1 MSAFS
6 DRLERIEQNEQQS
19 TSAFQRRLARVKNRQ
34 GDGSDEFEYGLYTEE
49 DGILSDPYLTPKKP
63 EDRSFG
69 DMAAGVGEAALTT
82 LTGATGGALGMIGG
96 TIEGIGESIA
106 EGKFGTTEGANDA
119 QRTAF
124 ERAGQFTYEP
134 RGEAGQEYI
143 ETIAKATEA
152 LPVIPLLAA
161 ETGAIRSGIRGSQ
174 VAAPIIANK
183 AKTRIKSLIS
193 KKSPNIQVFASDGSL
208 TQDAMRAISQNNL
221 EPQVSSLLTPEQ
233 AERYNLFRAY
243 GVQPT
248 RPDVTRNVSDQREL
262 REAIKEQGAD
272 GGGVVDAVA
281 AQERQIRKVIETQAD
296 RLDDNVGG
304 QVMTRDVIGSRI
316 FESIDDFTKKSDLA
330 VDNAYRAARE
340 QAGIEGRPVIA
351 GNIAQTVISNKKSDL
366 NLGGIVS
373 RVENIL
379 EDQGVIIENE
389 NGKMVIANKRLS
401 VGEAENI
408 RKLLNQ
414 ISGASKPGP
423 EGGQQR
429 SFIRVLKNAL
439 DEDVERAVGKDI
451 FAEARAEKSIFEDV
465 MSRDKRDKRDIG
477 KRELLR
483 NIIDNKI
490 PEDKLVERLLSA
502 DKESFK
508 QVKEFLLSENGGQKG
523 RQSFNNFKSYIL
535 RDLLDGSL
543 NKRTLRGGEPEFNPV
558 KLGTAVGKLD
568 QRGLYK
574 QMFTAEERK
583 LITDV
588 IKIGTIRTP
597 DQAVSSG
604 RGPSSFAL
612 TALVRSPLITKFPLL
627 GEYIKDVGEAYSA
640 RRRDARL
647 LDPMGGVEESVIRAA
662 GRQAARQPAQQTMA
676 P

>member
-1 MSAFS
+1 
-6 DRLERIEQNEQQS
+6 
-19 TSAFQRRLARVKNRQ
+19 
-34 GDGSDEFEYGLYTEE
+34 
-49 DGILSDPYLTPKKP
+49 
-63 EDRSFG
+63 
-69 DMAAGVGEAALTT
+69 
-82 LTGATGGALGMIGG
+82 
-96 TIEGIGESIA
+96 
-106 EGKFGTTEGANDA
+106 
-119 QRTAF
+119 
-124 ERAGQFTYEP
+124 
-134 RGEAGQEYI
+134 
-143 ETIAKATEA
+143 
-152 LPVIPLLAA
+152 
-161 ETGAIRSGIRGSQ
+161 
-174 VAAPIIANK
+174 
-183 AKTRIKSLIS
+183 
-193 KKSPNIQVFASDGSL
+193 
-208 TQDAMRAISQNNL
+208 
-221 EPQVSSLLTPEQ
+221 
-233 AERYNLFRAY
+233 
-243 GVQPT
+243 
-248 RPDVTRNVSDQREL
+248 
-262 REAIKEQGAD
+262 

-379 EDQGVIIENE
+379 EDQGVIIENK

-429 SFIRVLKNAL
+429 NFIRVLKNAL

-535 RDLLDGSL
+535 RDLLDG
-543 NKRTLRGGEPEFNPV
+543 
-558 KLGTAVGKLD
+558 
-568 QRGLYK
+568 
-574 QMFTAEERK
+574 
-583 LITDV
+583 
-588 IKIGTIRTP
+588 
-597 DQAVSSG
+597 
-604 RGPSSFAL
+604 
-612 TALVRSPLITKFPLL
+612 
-627 GEYIKDVGEAYSA
+627 
-640 RRRDARL
+640 
-647 LDPMGGVEESVIRAA
+647 
-662 GRQAARQPAQQTMA
+662 
-676 P
+676 